1 MRLRDSRAG
10 GSDPP
15 MTPMTAPLILFDL
28 DGTLIETAPDLV
40 GTLNF
45 VLEREGI
52 PPVPYALGR
61 TLIGSGARVMIS
73 RGLEA
78 EGRTVSPAQLDKLFA
93 DFLAHYSAHIAD
105 KSTPFPGLEDALDQ
119 LANDGFKLA
128 VCTNKLEGLS
138 VKLLDA
144 LELTRRFV
152 KICGQDTFGVQ
163 KPDPE
168 MLRRT
173 IAAAGGDIR
182 QAIMVGDS
190 ETDIRAAQAA
200 KIPVIAVDFGYT
212 ARPVSEFQPDRVIS
226 HFRNLRAAIAELR
239 R

>member
-1 MRLRDSRAG
+1 
-10 GSDPP
+10 
-15 MTPMTAPLILFDL
+15 MTASIVLFDL

-45 VLEREGI
+45 VFAQEGL
-52 PPVPYALGR
+52 PPVPYEQGR
-61 TLIGSGARVMIS
+61 TMIGSGAKAMIT

-78 EGRTVSPAQLDKLFA
+78 EGRTVSPTQLDKLFA
-93 DFLAHYSAHIAD
+93 DFLAHYSAHLAD
-105 KSTPFPGLEDALDQ
+105 QSKPFPGLEDALDQ
-119 LANDGFKLA
+119 LAEDGFTLA

-138 VKLLDA
+138 VKLLNA
-144 LELTRRFV
+144 LGLAKRFV

-173 IAAAGGDIR
+173 IAAAGGDIKH
-182 QAIMVGDS
+182 AIMVGDS
-190 ETDIRAAQAA
+190 EPDIRAAQAA
-200 KIPVIAVDFGYT
+200 NIPVVAVDFGYT
-212 ARPVSEFQPDRVIS
+212 PRPVSEFQPDRVIG
-226 HFRNLRAAIAELR
+226 HFRDLRAAIEELR

>member
-1 MRLRDSRAG
+1 
-10 GSDPP
+10 
-15 MTPMTAPLILFDL
+15 MTAPIILFDL

-45 VLEREGI
+45 VFASEGL
-52 PPVPYALGR
+52 PPVPYELGR
-61 TLIGSGARVMIS
+61 TMIGSGAKAMIT

-78 EGRTVSPAQLDKLFA
+78 EGRTVSAAQLDKLFA

-105 KSTPFPGLEDALDQ
+105 KSKPFPGLEDSLDR
-119 LANDGFKLA
+119 LAEDGFTLA

-138 VKLLDA
+138 IKLLNA
-144 LELTRRFV
+144 LGLAKRFV

-173 IAAAGGDIR
+173 IATAGGDIKD
-182 QAIMVGDS
+182 AIMVGDS

-200 KIPVIAVDFGYT
+200 GIPVIAVDFGYT
-212 ARPVSEFQPDRVIS
+212 PRPVAEFRPDRVIS
-226 HFRNLRAAIAELR
+226 HFRHLRAAIAELR
-239 R
+239 G